1 MGSKK
6 TSADEAICARLL
18 WQMKAIATKEVEALP
33 VSTMDSFFLGE
44 VSSVSSQDS
53 EEESAGRR
61 GRTVSLGSVDMAT
74 SSPSAPLVSSASM
87 SFIADNS
94 SLNPSSPDKMEH
106 YDWSK
111 RVFPCILPSSSSF
124 LPEPQVMITQ
134 KYGKRKRES
143 FVGLASSTGNVRAT
157 LRKKFSWKQYP
168 EVGYLLIDA
177 RASLFEDISHNFSS

>member
-74 SSPSAPLVSSASM
+74 SSPSAPSTTH
-87 SFIADNS
+87 
-94 SLNPSSPDKMEH
+94 SLRSGHSTIVL
-106 YDWSK
+106 
-111 RVFPCILPSSSSF
+111 RGR
-124 LPEPQVMITQ
+124 
-134 KYGKRKRES
+134 YG
-143 FVGLASSTGNVRAT
+143 
-157 LRKKFSWKQYP
+157 
-168 EVGYLLIDA
+168 
-177 RASLFEDISHNFSS
+177 H